1 MNAFSDP
8 VFVLFLGFIIFAV
21 LYGLTILYIIS
32 KDKGRSL
39 R

>member
-8 VFVLFLGFIIFAV
+8 VFVLFLGFTIFAV
-21 LYGLTILYIIS
+21 IYGLTVLYIIS
-32 KDKGRSL
+32 KDKGKSL